1 MAQHDLTA
9 GGRRKLAAK
18 GIARPDGSYPIS
30 DQADLDKAV
39 NDWGRTGSSLAVKA
53 WIEKKAKQLNL
64 ELPETWEKKGS
75 DDEMDVA
82 RTINARR

>member
-1 MAQHDLTA
+1 MATHDLSA

-39 NDWGRTGSSLAVKA
+39 KDWNRTGQTLSVKSWLQKRA
-53 WIEKKAKQLNL
+53 AKLNL
-64 ELPETWEKKGS
+64 ELPEMMERKGAP
-75 DDEMDVA
+75 DEMDTA
-82 RTINARR
+82 RALMKGK